1 LEHTILKFIKVAGKL
16 VQLDNG
22 NSIKQ
27 RRNEM
32 DVWFAFLV
40 GLFIGG
46 FLGMFIMAVLSM
58 SKGE

>member
-1 LEHTILKFIKVAGKL
+1 LKFIKVAGKL

-22 NSIKQ
+22 KSIKQ